1 MIFSTFEESLNLYEI
16 FKIELSLE
24 IEAYLSA
31 VKSEVKKQKKKKKKN
46 IEHLP
51 NTVLNRVSDVVNK
64 SVPLKIAAEIV
75 RDEKMVQETVKKQ
88 V

>member
-1 MIFSTFEESLNLYEI
+1 M
-16 FKIELSLE
+16 
-24 IEAYLSA
+24 
-31 VKSEVKKQKKKKKKN
+31 KSEVKKQKKKKKKKN

-51 NTVLNRVSDVVNK
+51 NTVLNRGSEVVNK
-64 SVPLKIAAEIV
+64 SVPLKIGAEVV